1 MTEVVSELGYTV
13 LDAPDAKAA
22 IEILRSGHGITLL
35 VTDVGLPNMNGRQ
48 LAEVARKLHPDL
60 KVLFVTGYTEYAI
73 ARGEFLGP
81 GMEML
86 TKPFKLPALNA
97 KIQELLAR

>member
-1 MTEVVSELGYTV
+1 V

-22 IEILRSGHGITLL
+22 IEILRSGHGINLL

-48 LAEVARKLHPDL
+48 LAEVARKLHPEL
-60 KVLFVTGYTEYAI
+60 KVLFVTGYTENAI